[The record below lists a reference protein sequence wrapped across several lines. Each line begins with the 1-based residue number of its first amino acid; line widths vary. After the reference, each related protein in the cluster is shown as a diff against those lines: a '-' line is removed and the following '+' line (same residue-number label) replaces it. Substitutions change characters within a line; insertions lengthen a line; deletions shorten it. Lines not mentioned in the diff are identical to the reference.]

1 MDAGEDKEQGEDHQ
15 VAESQ
20 TTVGEDGALHD
31 GKIALVTRKVAAAMA
46 MGRPESNPHLRGG
59 VLLCRAAAPSRDQ
72 PEQRADRRRGRG
84 EQGIGFG
91 LKK

>member
-1 MDAGEDKEQGEDHQ
+1 MFRGIDVCLQGRGADDAGHLLL
-15 VAESQ
+15 
-20 TTVGEDGALHD
+20 EDGALHD

-46 MGRPESNPHLRGG
+46 MGRPESNPHLWGG

-91 LKK
+91 FKK

>member
-15 VAESQ
+15 VAESR

-46 MGRPESNPHLRGG
+46 MGG
-59 VLLCRAAAPSRDQ
+59 A
-72 PEQRADRRRGRG
+72 
-84 EQGIGFG
+84 
-91 LKK
+91 